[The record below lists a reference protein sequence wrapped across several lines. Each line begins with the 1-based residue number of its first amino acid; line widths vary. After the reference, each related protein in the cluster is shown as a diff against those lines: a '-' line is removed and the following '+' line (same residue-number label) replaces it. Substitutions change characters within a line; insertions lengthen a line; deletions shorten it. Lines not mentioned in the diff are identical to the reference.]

1 MPGTQ
6 RQELG
11 LLDLP
16 PGCLLQVLRFL
27 DAKALTAVLATGCRD
42 FGAREGPH
50 HLPLVEAVAREA
62 LEARCGDLAT
72 AQRFR

>member
-1 MPGTQ
+1 MKGT
-6 RQELG
+6 REPELG

-27 DAKALTAVLATGCRD
+27 DARALTALLATGCRA
-42 FGAREGPH
+42 FAEREGPH

-72 AQRFR
+72 ASRFR